1 MDLGTEQEML
11 SGGLWEAGDISC
23 MQHSPFM
30 VIRVGV
36 IIVLIGH
43 PFLGGLSSSRS
54 ESSPGALHR
63 PQWQMDVSWLPPHA
77 VHVWTSV
84 DAQVRPVFFPQPAC
98 KHLHDPALL
107 PSLLGASES

>member
-54 ESSPGALHR
+54 
-63 PQWQMDVSWLPPHA
+63 
-77 VHVWTSV
+77 
-84 DAQVRPVFFPQPAC
+84 
-98 KHLHDPALL
+98 
-107 PSLLGASES
+107 